1 MSFLTYSSADRI
13 VPYVGIDIKER
24 EMCGRSVVL
33 RGAGFGRRRHRSE
46 FFGIDAEK
54 LGPRAK
60 VGMAS
65 SVLVPVA
72 LSGLVLV
79 VLAPGLWWIF
89 TTYFWIAFPALGMLG
104 RGLAELGEER
114 RTRPAAVDPEREL
127 LVALLSHGEMTPAGV
142 AAETS
147 LSVDEADRRLREL
160 AEAGH
165 LEVRVRG
172 GGLFYAL
179 WEAEGHQVEEGR
191 QIEGVR

>member
-1 MSFLTYSSADRI
+1 
-13 VPYVGIDIKER
+13 
-24 EMCGRSVVL
+24 MCGRPVML
-33 RGAGFGRRRHRSE
+33 RGTGFGRRHRSG
-46 FFGIDAEK
+46 FFGVDAEK
-54 LGPRAK
+54 LGPRAR
-60 VGMAS
+60 VGMAL
-65 SVLVPVA
+65 SVLAPVA
-72 LSGLVLV
+72 LSGLFLVLFV
-79 VLAPGLWWIF
+79 PGLWWIF

-104 RGLAELGEER
+104 SGLAGLGEER

-127 LVALLSHGEMTPAGV
+127 LVALLSHGEMTSAGV

-179 WEAEGHQVEEGR
+179 WEAEGR

>member
-1 MSFLTYSSADRI
+1 M
-13 VPYVGIDIKER
+13 G
-24 EMCGRSVVL
+24 GRPVML
-33 RGAGFGRRRHRSE
+33 HGKGFGRRHRSE
-46 FFGIDAEK
+46 FFGVDVEK

-60 VGMAS
+60 VGMAL
-65 SVLVPVA
+65 SVLAPVA
-72 LSGLVLV
+72 LSGLFLVLFV
-79 VLAPGLWWIF
+79 PGLWWIF

-104 RGLAELGEER
+104 SGLAELGEER
-114 RTRPAAVDPEREL
+114 RARPAAVDPEREL
-127 LVALLSHGEMTPAGV
+127 LVALLSRGEMTSAGV

-179 WEAEGHQVEEGR
+179 WEAEGR

>member
-1 MSFLTYSSADRI
+1 
-13 VPYVGIDIKER
+13 
-24 EMCGRSVVL
+24 
-33 RGAGFGRRRHRSE
+33 
-46 FFGIDAEK
+46 
-54 LGPRAK
+54 
-60 VGMAS
+60 
-65 SVLVPVA
+65 
-72 LSGLVLV
+72 
-79 VLAPGLWWIF
+79 
-89 TTYFWIAFPALGMLG
+89 MLG

-114 RTRPAAVDPEREL
+114 RTRPAAVEPEREL

-179 WEAEGHQVEEGR
+179 WEAEGHQVGEGR

>member
-1 MSFLTYSSADRI
+1 M
-13 VPYVGIDIKER
+13 
-24 EMCGRSVVL
+24 
-33 RGAGFGRRRHRSE
+33 RGTGFGRRRHRSG

-54 LGPRAK
+54 LEPGAK
-60 VGMAS
+60 VGVAL
-65 SVLVPVA
+65 SVLAPVA
-72 LSGLVLV
+72 LSGVFLVLFV
-79 VLAPGLWWIF
+79 PGLWWIF
-89 TTYFWIAFPALGMLG
+89 TTYFWVAFPALGMLG
-104 RGLAELGEER
+104 SGLTELGEER

-179 WEAEGHQVEEGR
+179 WEAEGHRVGEGR

>member
-1 MSFLTYSSADRI
+1 M
-13 VPYVGIDIKER
+13 G
-24 EMCGRSVVL
+24 GRSVML
-33 RGAGFGRRRHRSE
+33 RGAGFGRRHRSE
-46 FFGIDAEK
+46 FFGVDAEK

-60 VGMAS
+60 VGMAL
-65 SVLVPVA
+65 SVLAPVA
-72 LSGLVLV
+72 LSGLFLVLFV
-79 VLAPGLWWIF
+79 PGLWWIF

-104 RGLAELGEER
+104 SGLAELGEER

-127 LVALLSHGEMTPAGV
+127 LVALLSHGEMTSAGV

-147 LSVDEADRRLREL
+147 LSVDEADRRLKEL
-160 AEAGH
+160 AGAGH

-179 WEAEGHQVEEGR
+179 WEAEGR